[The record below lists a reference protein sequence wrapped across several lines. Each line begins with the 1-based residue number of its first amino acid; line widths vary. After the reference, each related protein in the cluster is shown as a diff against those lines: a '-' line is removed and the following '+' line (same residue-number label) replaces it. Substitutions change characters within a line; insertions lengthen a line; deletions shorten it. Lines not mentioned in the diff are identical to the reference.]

1 MTYVIDY
8 SAGKLTGAQIKAASY
23 VGSIR
28 YVPYDNS
35 SNSKFATVSEVRS
48 QIDAG
53 LSCGLIFERD
63 ALDAQGGY
71 AAGQSAANYIVN
83 FASAASMQ
91 RRGYVAQDA
100 WLNQGVTPSQVSSYV
115 QGAASVLGW
124 ANTGIYGFY
133 DTQNAT
139 ASLPVAARWL
149 CGSATN
155 INNGTSLWQ
164 DNNFTG
170 SVSGV
175 AVDRNQIIKTDWLQ
189 TSNNIHASQGDN
201 DMQLIYC
208 DELKATVILAG
219 GLVTGFDDAS
229 GAANPISLFPR
240 LFVSKTVYND
250 LVNKSHLL
258 EGILGALNQ
267 SRASTDAVK
276 TSVDAVAA
284 SIGSTHVTGPLSISG
299 TLNVQ

>member
-1 MTYVIDY
+1 
-8 SAGKLTGAQIKAASY
+8 
-23 VGSIR
+23 
-28 YVPYDNS
+28 
-35 SNSKFATVSEVRS
+35 
-48 QIDAG
+48 
-53 LSCGLIFERD
+53 
-63 ALDAQGGY
+63 
-71 AAGQSAANYIVN
+71 
-83 FASAASMQ
+83 
-91 RRGYVAQDA
+91 
-100 WLNQGVTPSQVSSYV
+100 
-115 QGAASVLGW
+115 
-124 ANTGIYGFY
+124 
-133 DTQNAT
+133 
-139 ASLPVAARWL
+139 
-149 CGSATN
+149 
-155 INNGTSLWQ
+155 
-164 DNNFTG
+164 
-170 SVSGV
+170 
-175 AVDRNQIIKTDWLQ
+175 
-189 TSNNIHASQGDN
+189 
-201 DMQLIYC
+201 MQLIYC